1 MSNELPTYTLE
12 EVAKHNTSESRWI
25 AVNGIVY
32 NVTEFITKHPG
43 GTKPFEKYSGT
54 DATEK
59 FQKIEKHL
67 QSYDIASIM
76 ESLCIGKLV

>member
-1 MSNELPTYTLE
+1 MTINR
-12 EVAKHNTSESRWI
+12 N
-25 AVNGIVY
+25 

-59 FQKIEKHL
+59 FQKISNHL
-67 QSYDIASIM
+67 NSYGIASIM
-76 ESLCIGKLV
+76 KSLRVGKLA